1 MRHCKKVTHEAQSIT
16 HDNRPSLKDV
26 VLFQKTT
33 NGHTIPLT
41 CLPVESISALQMMA
55 RIAPLLYA
63 LLPLSSTVTAL
74 AATKARSRSGGA
86 GFGAQSAE
94 QVLADESVEI
104 TRLRAF
110 LQQNKA
116 NLEHVQV
123 GQHAGRHGRGL
134 FATKAFTKP
143 GKIIC
148 RIPSDCAL
156 ALSDPAQ
163 QGKDVPTIA
172 HNGANFLKLYF
183 KDEVKRQ
190 QWAPYLDTL
199 PKQAGSSATPDF
211 MAMEE
216 IDLLEFPS
224 LVKAAKERKQQIAQ
238 VAQEN
243 GYSTEEVQYATWLVA
258 SRSFPLAVADDD
270 EVVQEGDAVLP
281 TIEVDDRGQVLAK
294 ASRSYI
300 RLLVPWIDLANHDS
314 NAPNAKITII
324 DPHKDSAWFA
334 LEVVRPIK
342 KGQEIRVAYGS
353 GVDSSAELLLNY
365 GFVPEKNRMDQL
377 LLRHLSQKAKKE
389 ADTED
394 FPLSSWT
401 TTLDEDQKL
410 LAMANEQ
417 GEDNL
422 KKILSFRIKLKQSY
436 AMDEDTA

>member
-1 MRHCKKVTHEAQSIT
+1 MIARKI
-16 HDNRPSLKDV
+16 SLFFY
-26 VLFQKTT
+26 VL
-33 NGHTIPLT
+33 
-41 CLPVESISALQMMA
+41 LQC
-55 RIAPLLYA
+55 
-63 LLPLSSTVTAL
+63 SSTVTGL
-74 AATKARSRSGGA
+74 AATKARSRSGGGA
-86 GFGAQSAE
+86 GFGAPSAAA
-94 QVLADESVEI
+94 QFVTADESVEI
-104 TRLRAF
+104 ARLRTF

-123 GQHAGRHGRGL
+123 GRQHEGSSHGRGL

-163 QGKDVPTIA
+163 QGKDAPTVA
-172 HNGANFLKLYF
+172 HNGANLLKLYLN
-183 KDEVKRQ
+183 DEVKRQ
-190 QWAPYLDTL
+190 QWSPYLDTL

-211 MAMEE
+211 MEMEE

-224 LVKAAKERKQQIAQ
+224 LVKAAKERKQQISQ

-243 GYSTEEVQYATWLVA
+243 RYSVEEVQFATLLVA

-270 EVVQEGDAVLP
+270 EVVQEGDALLP
-281 TIEVDDRGQVLAK
+281 TIEVDDRGQVIAK

-324 DPHKDSAWFA
+324 DPHKDNAWFA
-334 LEVVRPIK
+334 LEVVRPIQ

-377 LLRHLSQKAKKE
+377 MLRHLSQKAEKE
-389 ADTED
+389 ANTQD
-394 FPLSSWT
+394 FPLSAWT
-401 TTLDEDQKL
+401 TTLEEDQKL
-410 LAMANEQ
+410 LAMACEQ
-417 GEDNL
+417 GEENL

-436 AMDEDTA
+436 TTDEDIV